1 MLVLRKDLRAHR
13 AAQPLGAWLLAWALA
28 AVVTQPLAGDAQ
40 PLDINTASLA
50 QIEALGGVGT
60 ALAARVI
67 EERTKRPFADWPD
80 AQKRVKGLGPKLA
93 AQLSDQGLTVNGA
106 AYLPAQR

>member
-1 MLVLRKDLRAHR
+1 MRRVNRRR
-13 AAQPLGAWLLAWALA
+13 AALFIFGACALA
-28 AVVTQPLAGDAQ
+28 STRRAGAAQ

-50 QIEALGGVGT
+50 QIEALSGVGT

-67 EERTKRPFADWPD
+67 EERAKRPFADWPD

-93 AQLSDQGLTVNGA
+93 AQLSEQGLTVNGV
-106 AYLPAQR
+106 AYGPAQR

>member
-1 MLVLRKDLRAHR
+1 MTRRVVRRR
-13 AAQPLGAWLLAWALA
+13 AALLGAWSLAWVLA
-28 AVVTQPLAGDAQ
+28 AGVAPPLAGAAQ

-50 QIEALGGVGT
+50 QIEALSGVGT

-67 EERTKRPFADWPD
+67 EERAKRPFADWPD

-93 AQLSDQGLTVNGA
+93 AQLSEQGLTVNGV
-106 AYLPAQR
+106 AYGPAQR

>member
-1 MLVLRKDLRAHR
+1 MVHSNRRRPAMLVAS
-13 AAQPLGAWLLAWALA
+13 LLAWALA
-28 AVVTQPLAGDAQ
+28 AAAGP
-40 PLDINTASLA
+40 PLDINTANLA

-67 EERTKRPFADWPD
+67 EERAKRPFADWPD

-93 AQLSDQGLTVNGA
+93 AQLSEQGLTVNGV
-106 AYLPAQR
+106 AYQPAQR

>member
-1 MLVLRKDLRAHR
+1 MTRLAVRWR
-13 AAQPLGAWLLAWALA
+13 AALLGAWSLAWALTGVA
-28 AVVTQPLAGDAQ
+28 QLVPGAVP

-67 EERTKRPFADWPD
+67 EERAKRPFADWPD
-80 AQKRVKGLGPKLA
+80 AQKRVRGLGPRLA
-93 AQLSDQGLTVNGA
+93 AQLSEQGLTVNGA
-106 AYLPAQR
+106 AFGPAQR